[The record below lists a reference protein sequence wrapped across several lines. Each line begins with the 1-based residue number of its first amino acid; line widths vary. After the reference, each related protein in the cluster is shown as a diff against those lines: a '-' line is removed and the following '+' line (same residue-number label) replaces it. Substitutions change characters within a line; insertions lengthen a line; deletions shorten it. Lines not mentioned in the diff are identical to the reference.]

1 MAGISLPSSGGAD
14 KTSLAI
20 ETIKSRT
27 FFKDL
32 INKNNILPHLMAAQS
47 YDPITKKIIF
57 NNEVYNSDTK
67 EWLKD
72 ENNLTFKPSY
82 LQAYEIYRSMVS
94 VTLNKDTG
102 YLVISTISISPIFA
116 EKLLSLI
123 IEETNE
129 LTRNKDLIESDKAMK
144 YLVNLSSQT
153 TNNSVKNAINKI
165 IESQLETQMLANINK
180 DYLLQSLD
188 PPYIPE
194 IKFAPSRSSIA
205 ILGTVTGFIISIF
218 LVLLNS
224 IFLIPNTTNTTYRK

>member
-1 MAGISLPSSGGAD
+1 
-14 KTSLAI
+14 
-20 ETIKSRT
+20 
-27 FFKDL
+27 
-32 INKNNILPHLMAAQS
+32 
-47 YDPITKKIIF
+47 
-57 NNEVYNSDTK
+57 
-67 EWLKD
+67 
-72 ENNLTFKPSY
+72 
-82 LQAYEIYRSMVS
+82 MVS